1 MGTDDLFKK
10 RKAKKLAERK
20 AGDRELN
27 TASFLIVSEG
37 EQTEPNYFNGLAKHI
52 NDTYGK
58 QKIDVKTPIIYPQGE
73 GKCTVSLV
81 QAAAQVAA
89 RSHVLYKQIWILF
102 DKDDF
107 EDFDDA
113 VNLCDTYGYH
123 AGWSNQSFEYWLLLH
138 FENLE
143 SALHRD
149 VLFGKL
155 NQIFNRYGI
164 CDRGYNKNDKDIFE
178 HVIANGGL
186 KNAVRNARSIDI
198 KYDKAIPP
206 SKRDPCTKVYKL
218 IDELSPWLNDLL

>member
-10 RKAKKLAERK
+10 RKAKRLAERK
-20 AGDRELN
+20 AGEKELN
-27 TASFLIVSEG
+27 TASFLIISEG
-37 EQTEPNYFNGLAKHI
+37 EKTEPNYFNGLAKHI
-52 NDTYGK
+52 CNSCG
-58 QKIDVKTPIIYPQGE
+58 QQNIEVKTPIIDSRGE

-107 EDFDDA
+107 DDFDDA
-113 VNLCDTYGYH
+113 VELCDTYGYH

-138 FENLE
+138 FDNLE

-149 VLFGKL
+149 VLFSKL
-155 NQIFNRYGI
+155 NQVFKRNAI
-164 CDRGYNKNDKDIFE
+164 CNQGYSKNDEQIFE
-178 HVIANGGL
+178 HVVANGGL
-186 KNAVRNARSIDI
+186 KNAVRNAKNVDK
-198 KYDKAIPP
+198 KYDESISP

-218 IDELSPWLNDLL
+218 IDELSPWLQDIL